1 VFEAIMSELYFYLA
15 FFLLLSVV
23 VGLGRIFKG
32 PTPANGILA
41 VQLSG
46 TGGVAILLALS
57 GTGELGA
64 LIDVA
69 LVVAL
74 LAAATQIAFVV
85 IHGSITGP
93 RGERRH
99 DY

>member
-1 VFEAIMSELYFYLA
+1 MSELYFYFA

-23 VGLGRIFKG
+23 IGLGRIFKG

-46 TGGVAILLALS
+46 TGGAAILLTLPGA
-57 GTGELGA
+57 GAHGA

-85 IHGSITGP
+85 IHGSIAGP
-93 RGERRH
+93 REGRRH
-99 DY
+99 D

>member
-1 VFEAIMSELYFYLA
+1 MSELYFS
-15 FFLLLSVV
+15 FFLLLSIVL
-23 VGLGRIFKG
+23 GLGRIFKG

-46 TGGVAILLALS
+46 TGGAAILLILP
-57 GTGELGA
+57 GTGAHHGA

-74 LAAATQIAFVV
+74 LAAATQIAFIV
-85 IHGSITGP
+85 IHGSTAGL
-93 RGERRH
+93 REERRH
-99 DY
+99 D